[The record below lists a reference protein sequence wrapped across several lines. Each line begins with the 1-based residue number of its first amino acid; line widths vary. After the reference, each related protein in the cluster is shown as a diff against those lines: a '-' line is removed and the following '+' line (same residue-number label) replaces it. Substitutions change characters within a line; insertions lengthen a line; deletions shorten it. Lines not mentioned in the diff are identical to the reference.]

1 MFIGVYEDTLDN
13 NKIHNY
19 IYYYK
24 GGKLGWAAWNSDTF
38 SPYTNIIGV
47 LDLKVKGNTYQERKN
62 NLEDLAKD
70 WQLHFSNFSW
80 SWGEIAE
87 ITNYFYDMAKRF
99 GLVKEFKENGI
110 I

>member
-13 NKIHNY
+13 NKIHSY

-38 SPYTNIIGV
+38 SPYTNVIGI
-47 LDLKVKGNTYQERKN
+47 LDLKIKGNTYRERQAS
-62 NLEDLAKD
+62 LEDIAID
-70 WQLHFSNFSW
+70 WSNNFSQYGW
-80 SWGEIAE
+80 SYGELAE
-87 ITNYFYDMAKRF
+87 ISAWFYENAKRY
-99 GLVKEFKENGI
+99 GLIKVFEENAI